1 MSVKVLCL
9 SLRMRKWCVLL
20 LISDAGGMDVMRSV
34 VLLLNVS
41 DSSCML
47 AMSLSILSSERVHI

>member
-1 MSVKVLCL
+1 
-9 SLRMRKWCVLL
+9 MRKWRVLL
-20 LISDAGGMDVMRSV
+20 LISDAGGMDVMRSVV

-47 AMSLSILSSERVHI
+47 AMSLSILSSERVYVISVPAL